1 MTGERAVAIA
11 VAYVVAL
18 PIGWDWEK
26 QRQSAGVRTF
36 PLVAV
41 ASCAYVLVARHI
53 LGPGAPNLD
62 RVIQGLMTGIGFIGG
77 GAIFKHGG
85 TMHGAAAAAS
95 IWCTGA
101 LGAAVACGAWD
112 IAVILSA
119 INLLTLKLLGPLRNS
134 IAPRTARTI
143 RSRSR
148 RVCPASTPLLC
159 RRGSVPG
166 RELVDPTFPTFT
178 AGAHMKER

>member
-1 MTGERAVAIA
+1 
-11 VAYVVAL
+11 VAYVLAL

-85 TMHGAAAAAS
+85 TMHGAA
-95 IWCTGA
+95 
-101 LGAAVACGAWD
+101 VACGAWD

-134 IAPRTARTI
+134 IAPPPTARTI
-143 RSRSR
+143 RGGSR
-148 RVCPASTPLLC
+148 RARPASTPLLY

-166 RELVDPTFPTFT
+166 RELVDPTFPAFT